1 MFTLLGQLKELQENN
16 PRYTNLFYRLE
27 TGKVVISLEETFYDY
42 DFEPAK
48 LMEILQ
54 NYCYEWYN
62 SVEIEVYFN

>member
-16 PRYTNLFYRLE
+16 PRYANLFYRLE
-27 TGKVVISLEETFYDY
+27 NEKVVICLEETFYDY
-42 DFEPAK
+42 DFEPAQ

>member
-1 MFTLLGQLKELQENN
+1 MFTLLGQLKNLQASN
-16 PRYTNLFYRLE
+16 PRYTDLFYRLE

-42 DFEPAK
+42 DFEPAQ

>member
-27 TGKVVISLEETFYDY
+27 TGKVVVGLEETFYDY
-42 DFEPAK
+42 DFQPAK